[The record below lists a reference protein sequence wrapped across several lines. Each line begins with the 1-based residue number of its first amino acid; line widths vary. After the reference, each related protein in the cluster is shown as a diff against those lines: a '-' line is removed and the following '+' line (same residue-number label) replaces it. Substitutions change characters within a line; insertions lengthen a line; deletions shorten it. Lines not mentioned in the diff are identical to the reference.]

1 MKNPRETPLR
11 NALRQAAAL
20 PESRSA
26 AAFWLGFRARAA
38 LTMQAAPETPAVVGG
53 LALSRHW
60 ALAAAALLLVLGLGY
75 AFLRPPAAPAEIA
88 RAPVAAPPALS
99 TIEEVEVFSE
109 YSSVMIVEDIE
120 NGGTVIW
127 VASAAP

>member
-1 MKNPRETPLR
+1 MKNRRETPLR

-20 PESRSA
+20 PESRPA
-26 AAFWLGFRARAA
+26 AAFWLDFRARAA
-38 LTMQAAPETPAVVGG
+38 LTMQTAPEPAAVVGG
-53 LALSRHW
+53 SALFRHW
-60 ALAAAALLLVLGLGY
+60 ALAIAALLVVLGLGY
-75 AFLRPPAAPAEIA
+75 AFLRPPATSVEIA
-88 RAPVAAPPALS
+88 QAPVAALPALS